1 MNYLDIIRILRE
13 DTDKKAAR
21 ESWINTCIKYK
32 DEQKFSLC
40 KTSKVNDSIMHSVM
54 DYIPSHSDVTHNDWK
69 IIP

>member
-21 ESWINTCIKYK
+21 KSWIDTYIKYK

-40 KTSKVNDSIMHSVM
+40 KTSKVNGSIMITVM
-54 DYIPSHSDVTHNDWK
+54 DYIPSHSDVTHDDWK

>member
-1 MNYLDIIRILRE
+1 MTYLDIIRILRE

-21 ESWINTCIKYK
+21 KSWINTYIKYK
-32 DEQKFSLC
+32 DEQKFSLG

-54 DYIPSHSDVTHNDWK
+54 DYIPSHSDITHDDWK